1 MPQSSLKECAR
12 TTDAIHLAS
21 RIDLMNARCSAQAP
35 KNLATVE
42 HLSDED
48 LMDKFRHASGAP
60 EPGVFLDEIFRR
72 YQTRMTRWCLR
83 FTKNPDEAVD
93 LAQDV
98 FLKAFEHLHTYRGES
113 KVSTWLYAI
122 ARNHCLAFLRRHRIT
137 SINITESI
145 EVGLGDSKAMNAFST
160 VEDEQ
165 MFRLLRRAMSTAL
178 NPLEAQVITLHYVE
192 GLPLQTITKMLD
204 LANPSGAKAYVLKA
218 RRKLTWALRTRRSRR
233 VNRASPRRQ
242 AHARA
247 AAA

>member
-1 MPQSSLKECAR
+1 MPQSSLKERAR
-12 TTDAIHLAS
+12 TIESIYLAT
-21 RIDLMNARCSAQAP
+21 RMEPMNARSA
-35 KNLATVE
+35 LALKSLETVE
-42 HLSDED
+42 QLTDED
-48 LMDKFRHASGAP
+48 LMDEFRHASGVQQP
-60 EPGVFLDEIFRR
+60 DVFLDEIFRR

-122 ARNHCLAFLRRHRIT
+122 ARNHCLAFLRRHHVT

-145 EVGLGDSKAMNAFST
+145 AVGLGDSNAMNAFSK

-165 MFRLLRRAMSTAL
+165 MFRLLRRAMTTAL
-178 NPLEAQVITLHYVE
+178 NPLEARVITLHYAE
-192 GLPLQTITKMLD
+192 GLPLQTITQMLD

-218 RRKLTWALRTRRSRR
+218 RRKLTWALRTRRSKR

-242 AHARA
+242 AHSRA